1 MIRYMA
7 NWRETTRNK
16 YCSDIC
22 SHRYVMTRI
31 PQSIWA
37 DDTDDMARWEE
48 ENRKNTE
55 YAIKHQKRRYN
66 KRRKEEDKIVFI

>member
-7 NWRETTRNK
+7 EWRENTRNK
-16 YCSDIC
+16 YCADIC

-37 DDTDDMARWEE
+37 YDDDDISRWLEE
-48 ENRKNTE
+48 DRKHTE
-55 YAIKHQKRRYN
+55 YAIEHQKRRYN
-66 KRRKEEDKIVFI
+66 KRRVEEDEIVFE